1 MLSEQGGIDMNNN
14 TKFQWIDN
22 DTDVSEILKKCPKG
36 LLKTIEEMEQA
47 DLAGDVGVLFDNVSD
62 SFDVSTKIMLQNGV
76 ITEEERKVLLF
87 KYNCPV

>member
-1 MLSEQGGIDMNNN
+1 MLSEKGEIDMNNN

-47 DLAGDVGVLFDNVSD
+47 DLAGDFFLFDNVSD